1 MSRRYTCPQK
11 GDGLGAPHDQPVKT
25 LTKYVADFIAAAT
38 AILGDGLGGAVMTEC
53 NPNQTKFSGTENPRH
68 LRVIQALMTRPMPRV
83 HCARC

>member
-38 AILGDGLGGAVMTEC
+38 RYATFSAGL
-53 NPNQTKFSGTENPRH
+53 N
-68 LRVIQALMTRPMPRV
+68 ALFLVLVLQFLAMAWGV
-83 HCARC
+83 L